1 MRFRHKTEA
10 KMENGLTIA
19 ERDRIDMIVS
29 GMSLEYQKRV
39 LMNINPDLLVNECDR
54 RLQSYL
60 ESLDNIE
67 KVYLKYRNKPLYI
80 VTARENIKAYQE
92 AIKNIKK

>member
-67 KVYLKYRNKPLYI
+67 KVYLKYRNKPLDI